1 MVSLRLLTSSDVPSC
16 RNMEK
21 DVTLQHQI
29 NNRSNIMNKAELVKS
44 TDGTIEREISILS
57 QIELIR
63 VPYQLFGMS
72 EQLMYRKRIK
82 QNY

>member
-1 MVSLRLLTSSDVPSC
+1 M
-16 RNMEK
+16 
-21 DVTLQHQI
+21 
-29 NNRSNIMNKAELVKS
+29 NNAELVKS
-44 TDGTIEREISILS
+44 TDGNIVATVVLCEKTGLSDGTIEREISILS

>member
-1 MVSLRLLTSSDVPSC
+1 
-16 RNMEK
+16 
-21 DVTLQHQI
+21 
-29 NNRSNIMNKAELVKS
+29 MNKAELVKS
-44 TDGTIEREISILS
+44 TDGNIEREISILS

>member
-1 MVSLRLLTSSDVPSC
+1 
-16 RNMEK
+16 
-21 DVTLQHQI
+21 
-29 NNRSNIMNKAELVKS
+29 MNKAELLKS
-44 TDGTIEREISILS
+44 TDGNRGATVGLCEKTGLSDGTIKREISILS

-63 VPYQLFGMS
+63 NPYQLFEMS

>member
-1 MVSLRLLTSSDVPSC
+1 
-16 RNMEK
+16 
-21 DVTLQHQI
+21 
-29 NNRSNIMNKAELVKS
+29 MNKAELVKS
-44 TDGTIEREISILS
+44 TDDNSVATVGLCEKTGLSDGTIEREISILS

-63 VPYQLFGMS
+63 NPYQVFGMS

>member
-1 MVSLRLLTSSDVPSC
+1 
-16 RNMEK
+16 
-21 DVTLQHQI
+21 
-29 NNRSNIMNKAELVKS
+29 MNKAELVKS
-44 TDGTIEREISILS
+44 TDGNSVVTVGLCEKTGLSDGTIKREISILS

-63 VPYQLFGMS
+63 NPYQVFGMS

>member
-1 MVSLRLLTSSDVPSC
+1 
-16 RNMEK
+16 
-21 DVTLQHQI
+21 
-29 NNRSNIMNKAELVKS
+29 MNKAELVKS
-44 TDGTIEREISILS
+44 TDGNSVATVGLREKTGLSDGTIKREISILS

-63 VPYQLFGMS
+63 NPYQVFGMS

>member
-1 MVSLRLLTSSDVPSC
+1 M
-16 RNMEK
+16 
-21 DVTLQHQI
+21 
-29 NNRSNIMNKAELVKS
+29 KS
-44 TDGTIEREISILS
+44 TDDNSVATVGLCEKTGLSDGTIEREISILS

-63 VPYQLFGMS
+63 NPYQLFGMS